1 MESMLTY
8 DHVTIS
14 YDGHDVV
21 HDVSFAVPKGHVV
34 CLVGESGSGKTT
46 LLKGAMNLLGPWG
59 LVSRGDIWYK
69 QYNLPDIN
77 KATQQQL
84 YGANIAMIWQ
94 DTGASLCPIRT
105 IGDQCV
111 EIGRAHGVKA
121 DVLGRME
128 PLLHALGFT
137 DGERILQSYAFQ
149 LSGGMNQRVGIAMA
163 MLLEPDIILA
173 DEPTSALDV
182 QTQKQV
188 LRELN
193 ALQQEAGTTLLV
205 VTHDMN
211 VVKHIATDVV
221 VIKDGRL
228 VEQGQAKDILTAPQQ
243 AYTKALLAAT
253 PIL

>member
-1 MESMLTY
+1 
-8 DHVTIS
+8 
-14 YDGHDVV
+14 
-21 HDVSFAVPKGHVV
+21 
-34 CLVGESGSGKTT
+34 
-46 LLKGAMNLLGPWG
+46 
-59 LVSRGDIWYK
+59 
-69 QYNLPDIN
+69 
-77 KATQQQL
+77 
-84 YGANIAMIWQ
+84 
-94 DTGASLCPIRT
+94 
-105 IGDQCV
+105 
-111 EIGRAHGVKA
+111 
-121 DVLGRME
+121 ME

-211 VVKHIATDVV
+211 VVKHIAMDVV